1 MKNDTPDFYYI
12 QYLQYIQPT
21 SLLQIFLG
29 SILQS
34 IA

>member
-21 SLLQIFLG
+21 SLQIFLG